1 MSRYRG
7 IFGFN
12 ELCDI
17 ISHMNNW
24 AKKFAIIY
32 FAAGLAFLPL
42 ATRAET
48 VDDLNKQI
56 SSKQEQIQAI
66 KDKAA
71 VYQKNIRDKQ
81 TEAASLKNQL
91 SILENKIAK
100 TKLDIEETQVEIEE
114 TQLVVRSTELH
125 ILAAEDKITSEK
137 TALADILHQIHEADA
152 NNPINALLL
161 RDSISE
167 YFNEVEYTKDLQIGL
182 QSALAN
188 IKSEKKKLL
197 DNKAHLEEKY
207 AELSTLKDS
216 LEMEKLSLTGENAYK
231 ENLLVQTKKSEQ
243 KFTELYWQ
251 AKQEQESVNKEV
263 AALEKT
269 MRAKIDSMKNTKQ
282 PLTDSTLDWPV
293 PKNTLTA
300 LFHDPAYPFRYIFEH
315 PAIDIRVKYGTPIK
329 APAEGYVLTAKD
341 AGRGYSY
348 IALIH
353 ADGLS
358 TVYGH
363 VSKIFVAE
371 DDYVARGSVIG
382 FTGGTPGT
390 PGAGRLSTGPHLHFE
405 VRLNGIPVDP
415 LNYLP

>member
-1 MSRYRG
+1 MDNLS
-7 IFGFN
+7 
-12 ELCDI
+12 
-17 ISHMNNW
+17 
-24 AKKFAIIY
+24 KKIAITY
-32 FAAGLAFLPL
+32 FAACLAVLPL
-42 ATRAET
+42 TAQAET

-100 TKLDIEETQVEIEE
+100 TKLDIEETQTEIEE
-114 TQLVVRSTELH
+114 TQLVTRNTELK
-125 ILAAEDKITSEK
+125 ILAAEDKISAEK
-137 TALADILHQIHEADA
+137 IALSDILHEIHRADS

-182 QSALAN
+182 QSALGN
-188 IKSEKKKLL
+188 IKSEKKLL
-197 DNKAHLEEKY
+197 VDNKQRLEDKY
-207 AELSTLKDS
+207 AELSKLKDD
-216 LEMEKLSLTGENAYK
+216 LEMEKIALGSENNYK

-251 AKQEQESVNKEV
+251 SKQEQESISKEI
-263 AALEKT
+263 ASLEKT
-269 MRAKIDSMKNTKQ
+269 MRAKLDSMKNQKQ
-282 PLTDSTLDWPV
+282 TLTDSSLDWPV
-293 PKNTLTA
+293 PQNTLTA
-300 LFHDPAYPFRYIFEH
+300 VFHDPDYPFRYIFEH
-315 PAIDIRVKYGTPIK
+315 PAIDIRAKYGTPIK
-329 APAEGYVLTAKD
+329 APAEGYVLTAKN
-341 AGRGYSY
+341 AGMGYSY

-353 ADGLS
+353 ADGIS
-358 TVYGH
+358 TVFGH
-363 VSKIFVAE
+363 VSKIFVEE

-405 VRLNGIPVDP
+405 VRLNGIPVNA

>member
-1 MSRYRG
+1 M
-7 IFGFN
+7 
-12 ELCDI
+12 
-17 ISHMNNW
+17 
-24 AKKFAIIY
+24 KKSPHKITTYWLMLVF
-32 FAAGLAFLPL
+32 LFLPL
-42 ATRAET
+42 FAAAET

-100 TKLDIEETQVEIEE
+100 TKLDIEETQVEIEQ
-114 TQLVVRSTELH
+114 TQIVVRNTELK
-125 ILAAEDKITSEK
+125 ILAAEDKIGAEK
-137 TALADILHQIHEADA
+137 TALSDILHQIYQADS

-182 QSALAN
+182 QSALGN
-188 IKSEKKKLL
+188 IKSEKKLL
-197 DNKAHLEEKY
+197 VENKQHLEDKY
-207 AELSTLKDS
+207 TELSKLKDD
-216 LEMEKLSLTGENAYK
+216 LEIEKVAQTGENTYK
-231 ENLLVQTKKSEQ
+231 ETLLVQTKKSEQ

-251 AKQEQESVNKEV
+251 TKQEQESISKEI
-263 AALEKT
+263 ASLEKT
-269 MRAKIDSMKNTKQ
+269 MRAKLDQMKNQKQ
-282 PLTDSTLDWPV
+282 PLTDSSLDWPV

-300 LFHDPAYPFRYIFEH
+300 LFHDPDYPFRYIFEH
-315 PAIDIRVKYGTPIK
+315 PAIDIRVKYGTSIK
-329 APAEGYVLTAKD
+329 APAEGYVLTAKN
-341 AGRGYSY
+341 AGMGYSY

-363 VSKIFVAE
+363 VSKIFVDE

-405 VRLNGIPVDP
+405 VRLNGIPVNA